1 MEFGVQNGA
10 NLSSMERFFHALIT
24 DVFFFVC
31 VFLNFSPPILVFW
44 TSLQYRWTDPSGALR
59 LRPDAPQIVTRM

>member
-24 DVFFFVC
+24 DVFFLY
-31 VFLNFSPPILVFW
+31 VFFSIFLHQFW
-44 TSLQYRWTDPSGALR
+44 YFGPHCSTAGRSLWSFETP
-59 LRPDAPQIVTRM
+59 T